1 MLRLK
6 TPQQQYEF
14 EAYVQALFK
23 LDDYTRVHK
32 ELGRLA
38 VPTPYRLRM
47 KVLYSEKSVKDV
59 IDGLLKEGTLENL
72 KEEARTYTY
81 NSMIGREVPKKVRLP
96 FFVASF
102 GQNVPQENVQAIVA
116 ICKADQWN
124 AVAGL
129 TKKAYPRLVPILL
142 SQGELIKSAKRL
154 KQVTGHDV
162 NVKALSAKEPVNE
175 KKGRQR
181 KSVREWTLGE
191 LDKALLTIYD
201 RRQII
206 YSIEVEFLQRIGDQ
220 THVLPSARCKI
231 RKNGEIEVTG
241 SYELAFDAVATHI
254 AKVGLKKLSFF
265 SKRGLRVADY
275 KPRPLAVNFEEPV
288 FEKVDSVRDFV
299 HMLTKYP
306 HSMHAVEH
314 ANPYA
319 HVKLTDVYDGSS
331 FDVWAI
337 SPSRIALMPGLKAS
351 EAAFER
357 LVHYIFDKFR
367 EGEIADYDYEG
378 RTLDSST

>member
-6 TPQQQYEF
+6 TPQQQHEF

-32 ELGRLA
+32 ELGRLE
-38 VPTPYRLRM
+38 VPDPYRLRM
-47 KVLYSEKSVKDV
+47 KVLYSEKSVRAV
-59 IDGLLKEGTLENL
+59 IDRLVKEGVLESL
-72 KEEARTYTY
+72 REKARTYTY
-81 NSMIGREVPKKVRLP
+81 SSTVGREIPKKVRLP
-96 FFVASF
+96 FFVAPF
-102 GQNVPQENVQAIVA
+102 EQNILPENVQAIVA
-116 ICKADQWN
+116 ICKADQWS
-124 AVAGL
+124 AIARL
-129 TKKAYPRLVPILL
+129 TRKVYPRLVPILL
-142 SQGELIKSAKRL
+142 SQRELIKSANRL

-162 NVKALSAKEPVNE
+162 NVKALSAKEAVNE
-175 KKGRQR
+175 KKGGER

-206 YSIEVEFLQRIGDQ
+206 YSIEVEFLQRIGGQ

-254 AKVGLKKLSFF
+254 AEVGSKKLSFF

-275 KPRPLAVNFEEPV
+275 KPRPLAVNFEQPV

-299 HMLTKYP
+299 YMLEKYP

-319 HVKLTDVYDGSS
+319 HVKLTDIYDGSS

-367 EGEIADYDYEG
+367 EGQIANYDYEG